1 MKGTVKLLVFLIVA
15 IIIIVVYVFLI
26 HSRTSKE
33 IAKLKDTFS
42 TVSDSLSQARQIANR
57 LPETQREYN
66 FLKKQWDVA
75 QGMLPVEKATEQ
87 LLSLISKS
95 ATGNN
100 IKILGFKPNKLKK
113 EKNFQAYPM
122 SIKMLGKYHKIG
134 KFFSDVGNFKRI
146 IRIGDIRM
154 SWDDQAEGVVT
165 DFTATS
171 YVYVGSRTRE
181 GTSQRQKEGGKK

>member
-1 MKGTVKLLVFLIVA
+1 MKGTMKLLVFLILA
-15 IIIIVVYVFLI
+15 IIIIVAYVFLL
-26 HSRTSKE
+26 HSRTSNE
-33 IAKLKDTFS
+33 IEKLQDTLT
-42 TVSDSLSQARQIANR
+42 TVSDSLSKARQIANR

-100 IKILGFKPNKLKK
+100 IKILGFKPNKLRK

-134 KFFSDVGNFKRI
+134 EFFSEVGNFKRI
-146 IRIGDIRM
+146 IRIGDVRM
-154 SWDDQAEGVVT
+154 SWDDNAGGIVT

-171 YVYVGSRTRE
+171 YVYVGRRTRE
-181 GTSQRQKEGGKK
+181 ETPQQQKEGGK